1 MNPSVQSV
9 LRPSG
14 AHAVL
19 VDHLFAL
26 ITTICVVVWILTA
39 LAAWIA
45 IRRGRRGASTATD
58 RQAGQNVGI
67 ATGVTVLTLLGI
79 LVATMLTGRAMDALR
94 VDDPVR
100 VQVTGNQWWW
110 DIQYPGAYPSLQVIT
125 ANEIHIP
132 VGRQVR
138 IDMLSNDVIHSLW
151 IPELQGKI
159 DLVPGRLNT
168 LWVEADHP
176 GVFRGQCAEYCGA
189 QHAKMALAVVAE
201 PPGDFEGWL
210 MANRAPAP
218 TPATPEQQRGEAIVV
233 KGPCSLCHA
242 ITGTSA
248 GGRTAPDLTH
258 VASRSTLAAG
268 TLPNTRGY
276 LAGWISDPQHVKP
289 GNRMPPTGLR
299 GSDLQDVL
307 AYLETLK

>member
-26 ITTICVVVWILTA
+26 ITTICAVVWILTA

-94 VDDPVR
+94 VDDPIR

-189 QHAKMALAVVAE
+189 QHAKMALTVVAE

-307 AYLETLK
+307 AYL

>member
-132 VGRQVR
+132 VGRQVK

-189 QHAKMALAVVAE
+189 QHAKMALTVVAE

-248 GGRTAPDLTH
+248 GGRTAPGPDARGLAQHAGRRDAAEYPRVSRRVDLRPSARQARQSH
-258 VASRSTLAAG
+258 APDRAA
-268 TLPNTRGY
+268 R
-276 LAGWISDPQHVKP
+276 Q
-289 GNRMPPTGLR
+289 
-299 GSDLQDVL
+299 
-307 AYLETLK
+307 